1 MRYYPICLDIR
12 GRHCLVVGGGQVG
25 TRKVTTLLACG
36 AIVTVVSPQVTEA
49 IAALAGEGRITWQ
62 ARHYR
67 SEDMAN
73 AFLVIGATDDETLS
87 RSIHADAEA
96 ANRLCNIAD
105 QPGLCNFILPSIVRQ
120 GDFMLAISTA
130 GKSPAFAKHM
140 RRQLQEQFGPEYGTM
155 LDLMGAVRNRLLA
168 QTHAPEAHKPLFNQ
182 LIDGGLLALIG
193 RDDRQ
198 QIDSLLY
205 KVLGEGYTYDDLMA
219 RKTGPT
225 D

>member
-36 AIVTVVSPQVTEA
+36 AIVTVVSPQVTQD
-49 IAALAGEGRITWQ
+49 IAALADEGRITWQ
-62 ARHYR
+62 ARTYQ
-67 SEDMAN
+67 SEDMTSV
-73 AFLVIGATDDETLS
+73 FLVIGATDDEALN
-87 RSIHADAEA
+87 RRIHADAESD
-96 ANRLCNIAD
+96 NRLCNIAD
-105 QPGLCNFILPSIVRQ
+105 QPGLCNFILPATVRQ

-168 QTHAPEAHKPLFNQ
+168 QAHAPEAHKPLFNQ
-182 LIDGGLLALIG
+182 LIDGGLLTLIG
-193 RDDRQ
+193 RNDRQ
-198 QIDSLLY
+198 QIDHLLS
-205 KVLGEGYTYDDLMA
+205 KVLGEGYTYHDLMA
-219 RKTGPT
+219 GKVGPV